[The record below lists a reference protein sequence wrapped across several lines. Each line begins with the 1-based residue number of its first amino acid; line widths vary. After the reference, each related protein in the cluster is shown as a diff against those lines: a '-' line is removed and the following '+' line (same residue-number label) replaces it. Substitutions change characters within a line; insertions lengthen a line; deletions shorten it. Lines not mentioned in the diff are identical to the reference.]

1 MRCLTLLVA
10 SVATINLSMS
20 WQFSYITWLVQI
32 AITNDEGASVQ
43 VYSNTATRLTFALI
57 AVNYR

>member
-1 MRCLTLLVA
+1 
-10 SVATINLSMS
+10 MS
-20 WQFSYITWLVQI
+20 WQFPYITWLVQI

-43 VYSNTATRLTFALI
+43 VYSNTAARLTFALI